1 MKLSEMDEQNEQKEG
16 IENEAKSLQ
25 NMSPE
30 ELLQQFLSE
39 VNKQKR
45 DGTFDLEGLKA
56 TIESMKNIL
65 PEQSYSNIMKILE
78 SIK

>member
-25 NMSPE
+25 NMSQE

-45 DGTFDLEGLKA
+45 DGTSDLEGLKA

>member
-16 IENEAKSLQ
+16 IENEANSLQ
-25 NMSPE
+25 NMSQE

-39 VNKQKR
+39 VNKQKQ
-45 DGTFDLEGLKA
+45 DATFDFEGLKA

>member
-45 DGTFDLEGLKA
+45 DGTFDFEGLKA

>member
-16 IENEAKSLQ
+16 IENEANSLQ
-25 NMSPE
+25 NMSQE

>member
-25 NMSPE
+25 NMSQE

-39 VNKQKR
+39 VNKQKQ
-45 DGTFDLEGLKA
+45 DATFDFEGLKA

>member
-16 IENEAKSLQ
+16 IENEANSLQ
-25 NMSPE
+25 NMSQE

-45 DGTFDLEGLKA
+45 DGTFDFEGLKA

>member
-25 NMSPE
+25 NMSQE